1 MIHPSLSRI
10 SLLWKILLST
20 SLTLAVL
27 LLVTGR
33 LVQQHV
39 VRITTL
45 GLEQEVQTSLQAY
58 ESLWRARAQM
68 LSSVSLLLSTM
79 SDVRAAFSTG
89 DRATIQDTAGE
100 IWAKVSEENAIFVVA
115 DPRGRVLAS
124 LGGKTD
130 NSFLNELSIVRS
142 AASKFPRQA
151 TGFLS
156 QNGRLY
162 QVVVTPVY
170 VQSAHEP
177 ALLNVLL
184 AGYLIDQ
191 GVAERLKASTGGSDM
206 VFVSNHSVV
215 ASTLD
220 TETTKELESV
230 QSNHNRMHRVT
241 AQGTAYAVLATPLL
255 DVMGQPI
262 GYLHIV
268 RSFAAAQQHLAS
280 LERDVLGICLLTLLA
295 GLGLSYVLAKRIVEP
310 IKRLDRAAADIA
322 LQNYDSRVPVE
333 SHDELGRL
341 AETFNAMSA
350 SIRQAREELIRHERI
365 ATIGRLS
372 TSIAHD
378 LRNPLAAIYGG
389 SEMLVDGDLPPMQVK
404 RLALN
409 IYRASRR
416 IQELLQDLVNVSRGK
431 AKATELCR
439 LADVVAA
446 AYEEVAPAAES
457 QSVTVKFDVPD
468 FLELP
473 LERARME
480 RVFFNLFSN
489 ALEAMPAGGAI
500 HVSAAEASGAVIVR
514 VEDTGPGI
522 AEEIRT
528 RLFQPFVS
536 AGKKNGLGIG
546 LALARQTVLD
556 HGGDLWVDT
565 VPGMGACFCLRLSLA
580 VAVS

>member
-1 MIHPSLSRI
+1 MIRARLARV
-10 SLLWKILLST
+10 SLLWKILVST

-45 GLEQEVQTSLQAY
+45 GLEQEVETSLQAY

-68 LSSVSLLLSTM
+68 LSSISLLLSTM

-100 IWAKVSEENAIFVVA
+100 IWSKVSEENAIFVVA

-124 LGGKTD
+124 LGGNPETA
-130 NSFLNELSIVRS
+130 FLQDLSIVQS

-151 TGFLS
+151 TGFLLQS
-156 QNGRLY
+156 GRLY

-184 AGYLIDQ
+184 AGYLIDPA
-191 GVAERLKASTGGSDM
+191 VAQRLKASTGGSDFI
-206 VFVSNHSVV
+206 FVADGRVI

-220 TETTKELESV
+220 PRTTRDLESL
-230 QSNHNRMHRVT
+230 QSNRSRMHRVT
-241 AQGTAYAVLATPLL
+241 AQGTAYAVLAAPLM

-262 GYLHIV
+262 GEIHIV
-268 RSFAAAQQHLAS
+268 RSFAAAQKHLAS
-280 LERDVLGICLLTLLA
+280 LERDVIGICLLTLMA

-310 IKRLDRAAADIA
+310 IKRLDRAASDIA
-322 LQNYDSRVPVE
+322 RQNYDSRVPVE
-333 SHDELGRL
+333 SQDELGRL
-341 AETFNAMSA
+341 AATFNAMSA
-350 SIRQAREELIRHERI
+350 SIREAREELIRYERI

-389 SEMLVDGDLPPMQVK
+389 SEMLVDGDLPPLQVK

-431 AKATELCR
+431 AKATEMCR
-439 LADVVAA
+439 LRDVISA
-446 AYEEVAPAAES
+446 AYEAVAPAAES
-457 QSVTVKFDVPD
+457 QAVHIRFEVPD
-468 FLELP
+468 NLELP

-480 RVFFNLFSN
+480 RVFLNLFSN
-489 ALEAMPAGGAI
+489 ALEAMPSGGSI
-500 HVSAAEASGAVIVR
+500 HVSAAEASGAVLIR

-556 HGGDLWVDT
+556 HGGDLWVDPL
-565 VPGMGACFCLRLSLA
+565 PGTGACFCLRLSL
-580 VAVS
+580 